1 MPNGAAAL
9 KLLVSEPPSAACARA
24 TASAAPAGATKDK
37 PGAAPAATEISIAVA
52 ASAEAICR
60 AVGEFDAAG
69 AMSPA
74 IRELSGAA
82 LAQVCEIRLAGF
94 DDIDCTAAG
103 AEAKRILRQRHGAAW
118 RAQHGTELPEAAL
131 DTLVGWVLTIT
142 GKVCADERRLLAN

>member
-1 MPNGAAAL
+1 MNG
-9 KLLVSEPPSAACARA
+9 ARA
-24 TASAAPAGATKDK
+24 TLPLELSKPLSAPAPALKVVPAKAETEVTKT
-37 PGAAPAATEISIAVA
+37 ALAVA

-131 DTLVGWVLTIT
+131 DTLVGWVFVVTD
-142 GKVCADERRLLAN
+142 GVCAAERRLSAN